1 LATPNPA
8 SIRWNKQTQS
18 PRAIPQFKTNHHL
31 IGGIIEN
38 DQKIVFILMFSP
50 IIVAMSD
57 VLYRIIDAN
66 FNRSREALRG
76 MEEYCRFLL
85 DDKGLSGQAKQMRH
99 RLCAAIARLDAAK
112 LMGARDVAGDVG
124 RGLSVDGQLSRA
136 SLADCFTAAAKR
148 ASEGLRTLA
157 EMTQTL
163 NGDVAAVCEQ
173 LRFGVYD
180 LEKAVFVTAF
190 KRDKL
195 EKIRLYVLINV
206 GPETSDTAALE
217 LAKRCIAGGADA
229 LQLRAK
235 GISDR
240 RFLAL
245 AAAFSNLC
253 KTDGAVGIIN
263 DRVDMAVLSEADGV
277 HLGQDELPPEAAR
290 TLLKRP
296 ILVGGSTHSAD
307 ELRQAI
313 AAGFDYVGVGPA
325 FPSLTKPELKTAG
338 LDYVRKAVE
347 MLRGTGIRPVAIGGI
362 GPENLPA
369 ILETGIEAV
378 AVGAAVSEEPQAA
391 CRRLK
396 DILIKQKN

>member
-1 LATPNPA
+1 
-8 SIRWNKQTQS
+8 
-18 PRAIPQFKTNHHL
+18 
-31 IGGIIEN
+31 
-38 DQKIVFILMFSP
+38 
-50 IIVAMSD
+50 MSD

-99 RLCAAIARLDAAK
+99 RLCAAIGRLDTAK
-112 LMGARDVAGDVG
+112 LMGSRDVAGDVG

-136 SLADCFTAAAKR
+136 SLGDCFTAAAKR
-148 ASEGLRTLA
+148 ASEGLRVLA
-157 EMTQTL
+157 EMIQTI

-180 LEKAVFVTAF
+180 LEKAVFVAAF
-190 KRDKL
+190 KREKL
-195 EKIRLYVLINV
+195 ERIRLYVLVNV
-206 GPETSDTAALE
+206 GPETSDAAAME
-217 LAKRCIAGGADA
+217 FAKRCIAGGADA

-240 RFLAL
+240 RFLTL
-245 AAAFSNLC
+245 AEAFSQLC

-277 HLGQDELPPEAAR
+277 HLGQGELLPEDAR

-296 ILVGGSTHSAD
+296 ILIGGSTHSD
-307 ELRQAI
+307 GELREAI

-325 FPSLTKPELKTAG
+325 FSSATKPGLKAAG
-338 LDYVRKAVE
+338 LGYVQQAVE

-362 GPENLPA
+362 VPENLTA
-369 ILETGIEAV
+369 VLKTGVEAV
-378 AVGAAVSEEPQAA
+378 AVGAAVAENPEMM
-391 CRRLK
+391 CRQLK
-396 DILIKQKN
+396 DIFIKQQESD